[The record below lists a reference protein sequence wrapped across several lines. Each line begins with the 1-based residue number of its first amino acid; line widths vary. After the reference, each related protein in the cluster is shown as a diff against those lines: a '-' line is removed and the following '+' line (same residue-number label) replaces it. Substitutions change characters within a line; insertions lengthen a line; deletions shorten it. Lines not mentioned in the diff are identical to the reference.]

1 MYIALEG
8 IKGAGKSTALT
19 ALIGLLQQ
27 EGVEFETFNPTR
39 AMPANTWWEQ
49 AYQKWSHD
57 DQFLSDLYT
66 ARANYHASR
75 TDFSKSLILGD
86 RSIIT
91 SLVTRWPK
99 EHTQYEA
106 YVTKVR
112 QQEYAVPLPDAVAYL
127 AVDVEVAKRRIY
139 ERKRLYG
146 QQDETLVRLYQAH
159 SAYQEIFAHKSKIGL
174 DHIQYQMINANHS
187 DRKVYQDLLTYVKNV
202 SI

>member
-1 MYIALEG
+1 MYIVLEG

-19 ALIGLLQQ
+19 ALTGLLKQ
-27 EGVEFETFNPTR
+27 EGIKFETFSPTS

-57 DQFLSDLYT
+57 DQLLSDLYT

-127 AVDVEVAKRRIY
+127 AVDIDVAKRRTY
-139 ERKRLYG
+139 ERKRSYG
-146 QQDETLVRLYQAH
+146 QHDETLVRLYQAQC
-159 SAYQEIFAHKSKIGL
+159 AYQEIFEHKSKIGL
-174 DHIQYQMINANHS
+174 GHIRHQVINANRS
-187 DRKVYQDLLTYVKNV
+187 DKKVYQDLLTCVKNMNT
-202 SI
+202 